1 MKRIF
6 IVVLCV
12 ALAVCALAV
21 PASASIYED
30 RWVNVLEFATVDDSG
45 GNTFAFNNGS
55 SFSLSVPGG
64 TIVHDIDI
72 LFRSNYAP
80 TSVTV
85 VRDSSRQFPLTLV
98 SIGSNLYRAYGSC
111 KGYEFESLQFK
122 LGSSY
127 DYDVYGELLQCRVS
141 SLTVDFKP
149 VGADITKI
157 NLTGPGKHNAGSDTT
172 VFNISTSD
180 DFELLFDI
188 GDWRNY
194 DYIDFAYR
202 LTNVTIDSI
211 SAYIGDRSIPVKIQ
225 SYDSDPLG
233 NSSKMICGYLDI
245 YGVDHD
251 GSNTLT
257 IAVTGTHYNDSVGSV
272 WLSWLNGAFHVE
284 SPSIWANIWSSIKNG
299 FKAVGDWLSSG
310 FNSVVNAIKE
320 AFGGLADEQEHTN
333 DILDDALNK
342 PKPSIKPEGSDVV
355 DSVIDAESKLE
366 NDLHID
372 SSVNDYKIYVDDAVI
387 SLWEHIAG
395 FVMVSELLTMFVNI
409 AWINDIVR
417 VSAAL
422 GLVSFVTNLIQT
434 IISKA
439 GKGSSSSKKGGNS
452 SD

>member
-1 MKRIF
+1 MKRFF
-6 IVVLCV
+6 IVALCV
-12 ALAVCALAV
+12 ALAVCAFAV

-30 RWVNVLEFATVDDSG
+30 RWVNVLEFASVNDSG
-45 GNTFAFNNGS
+45 GNTFAFKNGTS
-55 SFSLSVPGG
+55 ISLSVPGG

-72 LFRSNYAP
+72 LFRSNKAP

-111 KGYEFESLQFK
+111 NGYEFESLQFK
-122 LGSSY
+122 FGSIYEY
-127 DYDVYGELLQCRVS
+127 DAFGELLQCRVS

-188 GDWRNY
+188 ADWRNY

-310 FNSVVNAIKE
+310 FNSVVNAITE
-320 AFGGLADEQEHTN
+320 AFGGLSDEQAQTN
-333 DILDDALNK
+333 DKLDNITDYESEVS
-342 PKPSIKPEGSDVV
+342 PPSINDSLGDLEDAENGLM
-355 DSVIDAESKLE
+355 DSVGDSSQDVQDLTGGLLQWLESKLDIFQFGMWLFGLFFE
-366 NDLHID
+366 ISFID
-372 SSVNDYKIYVDDAVI
+372 SMVRFSLSLGIILVIFSLPISVAR
-387 SLWEHIAG
+387 
-395 FVMVSELLTMFVNI
+395 NI
-409 AWINDIVR
+409 
-417 VSAAL
+417 
-422 GLVSFVTNLIQT
+422 
-434 IISKA
+434 
-439 GKGSSSSKKGGNS
+439 GKSSGKSGKSKGG
-452 SD
+452 